1 MPIQQL
7 TIISN
12 HISSDSEQIIMEHH
26 HHSQP
31 HMKIIVTYY
40 HDKSKKNECE
50 SSFLLRLDGNALDA
64 DDLSMFL
71 QVITFVMSELLFKVA
86 FRTECTLPV

>member
-50 SSFLLRLDGNALDA
+50 IDIDSNALDA